1 MMRKTLFQQEHSL
14 VRRNQSSIVEVEYS
28 MVQLKLRKKITLRKL
43 VMQQELIK
51 TNKQDKSLL

>member
-1 MMRKTLFQQEHSL
+1 MRKTLFQQEHSL